1 MFDAYMRKLFIEALG
16 ETLFLVFGTG
26 LFVLVI
32 GLVIGFFLYASEP
45 GSLFGEKRSVKI
57 FHRVLAT
64 VSDIARSIPFIIL
77 LILLIPVTRILVGT
91 MLGARAALPALIISA
106 SPFFARVV
114 HMSLREVSKD
124 TLEALEA
131 MGASLLTTYK
141 VIFKEA
147 LSGLVS
153 GFTLTLV
160 TLVGFMSAAAV
171 IGAGGLAYLAYEYGK
186 FGNNY
191 PLMYVSIGTIL
202 LIVLLIQVTGDYVA
216 RKLDHTQKKQE
227 KNI

>member
-1 MFDAYMRKLFIEALG
+1 MFDAHIRKLFVEALG

-32 GLVIGFFLYASEP
+32 GLIIGFFLYASEP

-64 VSDIARSIPFIIL
+64 INDIARSIPFIIL

-202 LIVLLIQVTGDYVA
+202 LIVLLIQVTGDFVA

>member
-1 MFDAYMRKLFIEALG
+1 MFDAHIRKLFVEALG

-32 GLVIGFFLYASEP
+32 GLIIGFFLYASEP

-64 VSDIARSIPFIIL
+64 INDIARSIPFIIL

-131 MGASLLTTYK
+131 MGASFFTTYK

-191 PLMYVSIGTIL
+191 PLMYLSIGTIL
-202 LIVLLIQVTGDYVA
+202 LIVLMIQVTGDYVA